1 MDKLL
6 SKSEQDAVK
15 VLLKISDIRK
25 EKNITQKQLSELT
38 GITQNKISNYE
49 NFRIF
54 PTLDTL
60 VKLTSALDV
69 KLSIVL

>member
-1 MDKLL
+1 MERSL
-6 SKSEQDAVK
+6 STSEEGAVK

-25 EKNITQKQLSELT
+25 EKNITQKQLSDLT
-38 GITQNKISNYE
+38 GIPQNKISNYE
-49 NFRIF
+49 NLRIF

-69 KLSIVL
+69 ELSIA

>member
-1 MDKLL
+1 MERSL
-6 SKSEQDAVK
+6 STSEEGAVK

-25 EKNITQKQLSELT
+25 EKNITQKHLSDLT
-38 GITQNKISNYE
+38 GIPQNKISNYE
-49 NFRIF
+49 NLRIF

-69 KLSIVL
+69 ELSIA